1 MDALKRKVKET
12 IEDTERA
19 ENRHK
24 YLIRHLRQAKER
36 ADLADEEVEALK
48 QRIKERKEDL
58 NNSYKI
64 IQDKQEHHQAKEQM
78 AEESEEIR
86 KNLESKEFEVG
97 DQLVVLEARV
107 RDKKRIAD
115 EAEQR
120 LAEAKVRY
128 NTIKSDLSEHLARLN
143 TAESKICKLSEDSD
157 SDTVR
162 IINLEIKHRRYDKR
176 EEYFE
181 DKIETMEQQ
190 IRNLET
196 GAIGNE
202 AEAKLLVTQRDK
214 LKSKSLVLQTCKVH
228 DITNP

>member
-1 MDALKRKVKET
+1 M
-12 IEDTERA
+12 EDTERT
-19 ENRHK
+19 ENRYK
-24 YLIRHLRQAKER
+24 NLIRHLRQAKER

-58 NNSYKI
+58 DNSYRM
-64 IQDKQEHHQAKEQM
+64 IQDKQHHHQSKEQM

-97 DQLVVLEARV
+97 DQLVVLEAKV
-107 RDKKRIAD
+107 RDKKKLAD
-115 EAEQR
+115 EVEQR

-128 NTIKSDLSEHLARLN
+128 NSIKSDLSEHLARLN

-162 IINLEIKHRRYDKR
+162 IINLEIKHRRYAKR
-176 EEYFE
+176 EEFFE
-181 DKIETMEQQ
+181 DKIETLEQQ

-196 GAIGNE
+196 EAIGNE
-202 AEAKLLVTQRDK
+202 AEAKGLVTQRDK
-214 LKSKSLVLQTCKVH
+214 LKSKTLVLHTCKVH
-228 DITNP
+228 DITNL